1 MMHYS
6 GPNSPTQ
13 VVMAPAVITET
24 RQPLCLFP
32 TSRTSECEAMLR
44 SGTSLG
50 ASLGAYV
57 TNHRDCSDW
66 ELISHSV

>member
-1 MMHYS
+1 MMHCS

-32 TSRTSECEAMLR
+32 PPAP
-44 SGTSLG
+44 
-50 ASLGAYV
+50 ASVKPCYGQAPP
-57 TNHRDCSDW
+57 W
-66 ELISHSV
+66 MPM